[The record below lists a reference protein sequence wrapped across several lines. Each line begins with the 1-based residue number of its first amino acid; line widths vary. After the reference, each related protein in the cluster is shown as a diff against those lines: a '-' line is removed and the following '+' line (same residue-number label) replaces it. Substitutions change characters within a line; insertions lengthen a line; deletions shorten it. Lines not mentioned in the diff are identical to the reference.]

1 MSGDACSRWCGFC
14 GRCSNYPEHGA
25 NGRRPAYRC
34 VTCDLKTTAASS
46 LLHIAHGHTVVNRKG
61 DVQQISETTK
71 RLALEGEAE
80 KKVAV

>member
-1 MSGDACSRWCGFC
+1 
-14 GRCSNYPEHGA
+14 
-25 NGRRPAYRC
+25 